1 MKKNIKSIY
10 KYMLENAKYYTVQ
23 TKEKT
28 YFNVISLNYACL
40 DGFSSFVY
48 LRPLDNIEVSIIVGS
63 TKNSDIKQ
71 IQEQENFIY
80 L

>member
-1 MKKNIKSIY
+1 MKTRITGIY
-10 KYMLENAKYYTVQ
+10 KYMLDNAKYYTIT

-40 DGFSSFVY
+40 DGHSRFIY
-48 LRPLDNIEVSIIVGS
+48 LWPLDDLEVCFITGS
-63 TKNSDIKQ
+63 TRNSDIKQ
-71 IQEQENFIY
+71 IQEQEKFIS